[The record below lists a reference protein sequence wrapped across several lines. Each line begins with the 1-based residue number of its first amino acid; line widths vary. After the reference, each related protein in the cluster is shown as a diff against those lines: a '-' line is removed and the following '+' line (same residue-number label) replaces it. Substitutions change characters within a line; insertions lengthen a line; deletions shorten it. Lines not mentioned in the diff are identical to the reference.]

1 MKKRIAIL
9 LVTLALICGA
19 LTGCSSQSYDVTD
32 TTAIILEE
40 YGFHAI
46 PGENDLVYDMDTR
59 QVFYLFCASV
69 SEKGSNTHSYSFF
82 GQYVNENGKTCK
94 YIGGEFVEN
103 L

>member
-9 LVTLALICGA
+9 LVAFALILGI
-19 LTGCSSQSYDVTD
+19 LTGCNSYMSDSTD
-32 TTAIILEE
+32 TIAIILEE

-46 PGENDLVYDMDTR
+46 PGENDLVYDMNTR
-59 QVFYLFCASV
+59 QVFYLFCVTV
-69 SEKGSNTHSYSFF
+69 SEKGSNLQSYSFF

-103 L
+103 P